1 MDSVITLLVKIT
13 LLEEWMGV
21 PPGGSGGEGDKQ
33 EEGWE
38 REL

>member
-1 MDSVITLLVKIT
+1 MDSVITLLVKVT
-13 LLEEWMGV
+13 LLEKWMGV
-21 PPGGSGGEGDKQ
+21 ARGGSGGEEGKQ